1 MGVAAACV
9 ENRCGRIFRR
19 GTVGA
24 RPSKPVYLP
33 PVEFSRDNRI
43 YFVSYRNFT
52 SPESSRRTRSHAILV
67 PRIAEIYLY
76 DPLKVPLPR
85 EINSYVFEYIFILSS
100 PSFFP
105 RSFFFLSNASSF
117 IKPSFHSTRI
127 NASSSRRASEE
138 FLDRFSADP
147 LHPAPPLFFLG
158 RCRST
163 GLTRGLGMR
172 DKPSNVN
179 RGILV
184 RG

>member
-1 MGVAAACV
+1 MGEYFVVGRSAPAPQ
-9 ENRCGRIFRR
+9 NRCICHRLNFLGTTVSTSYCIETLRAPNRPVERGHTRFLYQGSRRFIFTILLKSLFHEKSTRMY
-19 GTVGA
+19 
-24 RPSKPVYLP
+24 SNISSSFLP
-33 PVEFSRDNRI
+33 PPF
-43 YFVSYRNFT
+43 F
-52 SPESSRRTRSHAILV
+52 LV
-67 PRIAEIYLY
+67 H
-76 DPLKVPLPR
+76 
-85 EINSYVFEYIFILSS
+85 
-100 PSFFP
+100 
-105 RSFFFLSNASSF
+105 FFFLSNASSF

>member
-1 MGVAAACV
+1 MGIAAACV

-105 RSFFFLSNASSF
+105 RSFFFYQTHHLSSNLPFTLLELTLLPPVELQRNFWIASRP
-117 IKPSFHSTRI
+117 IPSTLLPLYF
-127 NASSSRRASEE
+127 SSAGV
-138 FLDRFSADP
+138 DRP
-147 LHPAPPLFFLG
+147 G
-158 RCRST
+158 
-163 GLTRGLGMR
+163 
-172 DKPSNVN
+172 
-179 RGILV
+179 
-184 RG
+184 